1 MNNQTVTSSSDLKTF
16 GSGLI
21 DKRGG
26 SPQVGGTP
34 TRKQSFQSSYG
45 TSERKAFHKT
55 VPFSVVQCLNS
66 QTHLGHESNK

>member
-1 MNNQTVTSSSDLKTF
+1 MIKSKNMAYQTSKGSSERKAF
-16 GSGLI
+16 
-21 DKRGG
+21 
-26 SPQVGGTP
+26 QVGGIS